1 MKPNRL
7 VLFDIDGTL
16 LSTDRG
22 IWEDPF
28 REGMEKAFR
37 EAGDPRIIDTHQ
49 YRMGGK
55 TDTQIIHEIL
65 SQNGIDEATIT
76 RMLPLIGKTY
86 MGLLRD
92 KVKER
97 PDYILLKP
105 GVETLLEDLHQDPN
119 VLLGLLTG
127 NFEEGAYLKLSAHGL
142 DRYFDFGAFGENTQ
156 KRSDL
161 PPRALAAAEKKHG
174 VQFFEKEIVIIGDTP
189 NDIHCGRDLN
199 VRTLAVATG
208 TFTLEQLSAEKPDF
222 VFPDFRDKAKVLSA
236 ILDLFPPSA

>member
-7 VLFDIDGTL
+7 VLFDIDGTI
-16 LSTDRG
+16 LSTDRS

-37 EAGDPRIIDTHQ
+37 EAGDPRSIDTHQ

-65 SQNGIDEATIT
+65 TQNSVEEATIT
-76 RMLPLIGKTY
+76 RMLPAIAKTY

-92 KVKER
+92 KVKAR
-97 PDYILLKP
+97 PDYIKLKP
-105 GVETLLEDLHQDPN
+105 GVEALLEDLHEHPD

-142 DRYFDFGAFGENTQ
+142 DRYFTFGAFGENARQ
-156 KRSDL
+156 RSDL
-161 PPRALAAAEKKHG
+161 PPRALDAAEKKFGH
-174 VQFFEKEIVIIGDTP
+174 QFSQKEIVIIGDTP
-189 NDIHCGRDLN
+189 NDIHCGRDLH
-199 VRTLAVATG
+199 VRTIAVATG
-208 TFTLEQLSAEKPDF
+208 PYSLEQLLAEKPDF
-222 VFPDFRDKAKVLSA
+222 AFPDFRDKAKILSA
-236 ILDLFPPSA
+236 ILDSFPQPV